1 MSGIDPTFMGQVSSV
16 SGASVTVKLSESL
29 ASGLAII
36 NGHTYRV
43 GQVGSFVRIPQGY
56 QDLYGVVCEV
66 GASAAPENIN
76 MGERDTGRWMR
87 VELAGEAIGA
97 QFERGLSQHPNINDN
112 VHIVTE
118 TDLKRI
124 YGAKGSDQVRVGAL
138 SSAENIDVR
147 LSLDALVTR
156 PSAILGSTGSGKST
170 TVASLL
176 RSIVQPDAAS
186 GGSPGARILLLD
198 IHGEYSRALA
208 DMARVFSAT
217 PQPGEDP
224 LFVPYWALEAGELLD
239 FVIGGTNENQQIA
252 FTDKIQEMKANIID
266 LFDFPGID
274 SRSLTVD
281 TPVPFSLKKLWY
293 DLIDFEMTTYN
304 GSQRDRPCLEKE
316 GEAETLTP
324 PYYTPHAMGSAGP
337 FINSAARGIRRHL
350 NLLRSRLLDK
360 RFDFILH
367 PGPWE
372 PRLDGYV
379 ECDLD
384 KLLEGWLGHD
394 RPLTILD
401 LSGVPS
407 TVLVRLIGSILRIV
421 YESLY
426 WSREK
431 TEGGVLRPLLI
442 VMEEAHRYLSPE
454 SGDVAADIV
463 KRIAKE
469 GRKYGVGAMIVS
481 QRPAEIDETV
491 LSQCG
496 TLIALRLSNPTDR
509 ARVKGTL
516 PDNLAGLMDLLP
528 VLRTGEAIIT
538 GEAARLPV
546 RCRITTPAAEYQPRS
561 TDPEVSEAWAR
572 RRTAEGY
579 DRVVASWRAQRT
591 TAVVSDVKI
600 SSEIINEPQ
609 VDVGIE
615 KMVRD
620 YVSSTNII
628 SIGYDE
634 PSQTLEVEFTNGSIY
649 QYYNVG
655 SDTFD
660 NFKAASSKGQFLNI
674 YIKNYFP
681 YSKIG

>member
-1 MSGIDPTFMGQVSSV
+1 MSGVDPTFMGRVSTV

-29 ASGLAII
+29 ASGLSII
-36 NGHTYRV
+36 DGHTYRV

-66 GASAAPENIN
+66 GASAAPKTLDA
-76 MGERDTGRWMR
+76 GEIETGRWMR
-87 VELAGEAIGA
+87 VELAGEAIGS

-118 TDLKRI
+118 ADLKRI
-124 YGAKGSDQVRVGAL
+124 YGGKGDDQFKIGSL

-156 PSAILGSTGSGKST
+156 HSAILGSTGSGKST

-176 RSIVQPDAAS
+176 RSIVQPDGNAN
-186 GGSPGARILLLD
+186 GSPAARILLLD

-208 DMARVFSAT
+208 DMSRVFSAT
-217 PQPGEDP
+217 PQPGEEP

-239 FVIGGTNENQQIA
+239 FVAGGLNENQEIA
-252 FTDKIQEMKANIID
+252 FTDKIQEMKAARIA
-266 LFDFPGID
+266 LEALPGVD
-274 SRSLTVD
+274 PQSLTVD
-281 TPVPFSLKKLWY
+281 SPIPFSLKQLWY
-293 DLIDFEMTTYN
+293 DLIDFETTTYV
-304 GSQRDRPCLEKE
+304 GQQRDQPKLEQV
-316 GEAETLTP
+316 GDPATLTP
-324 PYYTPHAMGSAGP
+324 PRYTPHAMGTAGP
-337 FINSAARGIRRHL
+337 FLNSAARGIRRQL
-350 NLLRSRLLDK
+350 NLMRSRLLDR

-372 PRLDGYV
+372 PDLDGRV
-379 ECDLD
+379 QADLD
-384 KLLEGWLGHD
+384 TLLQGWLGHD

-407 TVLVRLIGSILRIV
+407 NVLVRLIGSILRII
-421 YESLY
+421 YEALY

-431 TEGGVLRPLLI
+431 TEGGILRPLLV
-442 VMEEAHRYLSPE
+442 VMEEAHRYLGPE
-454 SGDVAADIV
+454 SGNVAADVV

-481 QRPAEIDETV
+481 QRPAEVDETV

-509 ARVKGTL
+509 GRVKGTL

-546 RCRITTPAAEYQPRS
+546 RCRITTPSTEHQPRS
-561 TDPEVSEAWAR
+561 SDPAVTEAWAHR
-572 RRTAEGY
+572 RKAEGY

-591 TAVVSDVKI
+591 TAVAKSVTIKR
-600 SSEIINEPQ
+600 EPV
-609 VDVGIE
+609 VDFPE
-615 KMVRD
+615 D
-620 YVSSTNII
+620 A
-628 SIGYDE
+628 
-634 PSQTLEVEFTNGSIY
+634 EVTE
-649 QYYNVG
+649 
-655 SDTFD
+655 
-660 NFKAASSKGQFLNI
+660 
-674 YIKNYFP
+674 
-681 YSKIG
+681 